1 MENSLTPRPPRGPG
15 WGADSR
21 TPGGRGPQCPPAE
34 GRRGRRGPERTW
46 SQVVGARR
54 RGWGRGPPGS
64 PLRRPAS
71 RGSSAEAARLAAV
84 CRPPWRCPVHVASLG
99 AGGPGRAA
107 AAATASGASSS
118 YSSSSRGL
126 LRSFPPAAPLARPQS
141 PPPRGPGRRR
151 KTAPAPPGCKQGGA
165 AARPGLRGGRAGG
178 RARERGA
185 CAAPA
190 LQRRPRPPS
199 SRAKPR
205 PHPAASRGPRV
216 NELDFGY
223 LEAGGLPCTLS
234 ARARAHGHWH
244 TQTHTLTYTPRP
256 PNSGFR
262 PGVGGEEV
270 EAKAVQ
276 TMERGKVA
284 S

>member
-118 YSSSSRGL
+118 YSSSYRGL
-126 LRSFPPAAPLARPQS
+126 LRSFPPAAPLALPQS
-141 PPPRGPGRRR
+141 LPPPGARGAGGKRLPPRLGASRVGPRRAR
-151 KTAPAPPGCKQGGA
+151 GCGA
-165 AARPGLRGGRAGG
+165 GGRVGAHASGVRVPLQPCKGG
-178 RARERGA
+178 RARQ
-185 CAAPA
+185 APA
-190 LQRRPRPPS
+190 RSPAPTPP
-199 SRAKPR
+199 
-205 PHPAASRGPRV
+205 PAAGP
-216 NELDFGY
+216 E
-223 LEAGGLPCTLS
+223 
-234 ARARAHGHWH
+234 
-244 TQTHTLTYTPRP
+244 
-256 PNSGFR
+256 
-262 PGVGGEEV
+262 
-270 EAKAVQ
+270 
-276 TMERGKVA
+276 
-284 S
+284 